1 VPLKG
6 VKFKGCRDLKNEQVA
21 RSFAT
26 DRNDEPSSSPP
37 IQNATQTGLSNFVAV
52 VAQNARCAISFHG
65 RADVVFFFGDV
76 LWTSKE
82 SHPAA
87 GRDRR
92 S

>member
-1 VPLKG
+1 

-65 RADVVFFFGDV
+65 RADVVFTLVTFFG
-76 LWTSKE
+76 
-82 SHPAA
+82 PAKKATRLPA
-87 GRDRR
+87 GTGEVRF
-92 S
+92 